1 MAYSAQAA
9 KCGHQAFGRRARNM
23 SMHSKL
29 RTEITRASRPIVIGG
44 AEQAAAACERARPI
58 IDSMAGKGKIHRN
71 TAARHKSSLNKR
83 LKALSAE

>member
-23 SMHSKL
+23 SMRSKL
-29 RTEITRASRPIVIGG
+29 RTEITRVSRPIVIGG
-44 AEQAAAACERARPI
+44 AEQAVVAYERARPV

-71 TAARHKSSLNKR
+71 KVARHNSRLNKR
-83 LKALSAE
+83 LKDLSAE